1 MEALARPR
9 PATSVLYGVASA
21 LAATAQ
27 ALSAL
32 AQRLDAWLAHR
43 QRAARDAADLAQMS
57 DRELRDIGLARGF
70 LDAVADERW
79 TREPVR

>member
-9 PATSVLYGVASA
+9 PATTVLSGVASA
-21 LAATAQ
+21 LAAAAQ
-27 ALSAL
+27 ALSTV

-43 QRAARDAADLAQMS
+43 KRAAQDYADLAQMS
-57 DRELRDIGLARGF
+57 DRELRDIGIARDF

-79 TREPVR
+79 TREPAR

>member
-9 PATSVLYGVASA
+9 PATSVLYSIAGA

-27 ALSAL
+27 ALSTV

>member
-9 PATSVLYGVASA
+9 PAASVLYGIAGA
-21 LAATAQ
+21 LAASAH

-43 QRAARDAADLAQMS
+43 KRAAQDYADLAQMS
-57 DRELRDIGLARGF
+57 DRELRDIGIARDF

>member
-9 PATSVLYGVASA
+9 PATSVLYGIAGA
-21 LAATAQ
+21 LAVAAQ
-27 ALSAL
+27 TLSAA
-32 AQRLDAWLAHR
+32 AQRLDAWLAR
-43 QRAARDAADLAQMS
+43 RKRAAQDYADLAQMS

-79 TREPVR
+79 MREPVR